1 MEKVEG
7 CFKEEKWKK
16 RLDDDSYY
24 WRPADECIYKLFQ
37 QKPSYAVTLSKV
49 GLLGRYYGTNIERKV
64 RSIEALGDALCKSE
78 NFRDITTYLKKKGLW
93 DKHFSP
99 ETDIY
104 TIHAKL
110 TSFVCKETRS
120 KSQETVFA
128 SKWLHFHCPH
138 LFPIIDSVSEGVL
151 FKHKCVPAKK
161 ELDKLIGKFQPE
173 LKRDENFDK
182 RYCQFCYGLLELR
195 SFIAQHEQTDES
207 LITPKDL
214 DLYLQ
219 TY

>member
-24 WRPADECIYKLFQ
+24 WRPADECMYKLFQ
-37 QKPSYAVTLSKV
+37 QKPSKAVTLSKV
-49 GLLGRYYGTNIERKV
+49 GLLGRYYGTQIERKV
-64 RSIEALGDALCKSE
+64 SIEDLGNALYSSE
-78 NFRDITTYLKKKGLW
+78 KFRDLRNYLRKEGLW
-93 DKHFSP
+93 NLCFAP
-99 ETDIY
+99 ETNIY
-104 TIHAKL
+104 TIHAEL
-110 TSFVCKETRS
+110 TSFVCKETRANS
-120 KSQETVFA
+120 WEPVFA

-138 LFPIIDSVSEGVL
+138 LFPILDSVSEGVL
-151 FKHKCVPAKK
+151 FKHECVPAKK

-173 LKRDENFDK
+173 LKKDENFDK